1 MASIGNN
8 LYPPIIDTFMPAFVR
23 TQTCRVYFSLSR
35 YNDIKEVM
43 NAQIIVSNQS
53 TNASVL
59 DSVTYPAGIKVSNIL
74 IDSEKIADDK
84 YYVEINPSDL
94 AGNRGFGVNQ
104 FYKVQIRF
112 TSINA
117 TSFPSDTNKIA
128 SWLSSNENYFS
139 EWSTVC
145 VIKGIEKPQLSIVG
159 FENGLDQEII
169 FTNQVTS
176 IVGSMYYS
184 ANSTLEKEFL
194 KTYQIQIYNSET
206 DGTKP
211 VIDSGILY
219 SNPYSPNE
227 INYTLNYQLEEGTQY
242 RVDITYT
249 TNNYYT
255 STQSYNF
262 IIISYGID
270 RLNATITALDD
281 LDEGRVKIHILS
293 TKDETF
299 FGNVTIRRTSSN
311 SNFQVWEDI
320 YTISIVASEKLDLT
334 WYDYTVESGIWYKY
348 CAQKTN
354 GRGDRGPIIQI
365 DSPIMLNLEDSYLSA
380 NGKHLKL
387 KFDNQISSFQHTIS
401 ETKTDT
407 IGSQF
412 PYIRRNGNMNYR
424 QFPITGL
431 ITSFC
436 DEQELFTSKDEIY
449 GESKNLYKEYNSEQ
463 NISDYRDFIYEKKFR
478 DKVLDF
484 LYEDS
489 VKLFRSTTEGNILV
503 KLMDVT
509 LTPNQ
514 TLGRMLYSFSAN
526 AYEID
531 ESNLVNYN
539 KYNIQLSGETVSY
552 IEGTFSK
559 IGQLYGEFR
568 KNTNIFSVISE
579 KYAEF
584 SKTGVVNVPQY
595 LSYLKVEFNSK
606 PYLIVDGSNP
616 RPALPNEKSNNLVQ
630 GYIVTINGK
639 NIIVKE
645 RGFYEL
651 RDDGIN
657 ITSLVFPVDC
667 NVTIDYVCVYT
678 KEEDTRRKVDRVY
691 YTQKIGQL
699 FGTFGIK
706 DLLINKVYSKYFEDT
721 KTYYQKLVSINGIN
735 VEANPGVV
743 IYVQDSEDESLFR
756 HVIGETGVLQLYSD
770 DAIIQ
775 GFYFGGFHLTEFTG
789 ENLEV
794 MDLDNQYIETG
805 IEANRFNE
813 IKNPIPNGVY
823 RIKNYGI
830 HSDKYENPM
839 LFLSSNKGIVKDS
852 VTQKYILLLRQ
863 LINNRFIYF
872 RDKWYVFNDNGDV
885 LCPIDAL
892 IDYFCEVEKG
902 EYSVT

>member
-8 LYPPIIDTFMPAFVR
+8 LYPPIIDTFMPAFIR
-23 TQTCRVYFSLSR
+23 TQTCRIYFSLSR
-35 YNDIKEVM
+35 YNDIKEIM

-59 DSVTYPAGIKVSNIL
+59 DSAIYPAGVKVSNIL
-74 IDSEKIADDK
+74 IDSERIADDK
-84 YYVEINPSDL
+84 YYIEVNPSDL
-94 AGNRGFGVNQ
+94 AGNNGFGVNQ

-112 TSINA
+112 TSTDA
-117 TSFPSDTNKIA
+117 TTFPSDTNKIA
-128 SWLSSNENYFS
+128 NWLSSNESYFS

-169 FTNQVTS
+169 FTNQLTS

-194 KTYQIQIYNSET
+194 KTYQIQVYNSET
-206 DGTKP
+206 EETKP
-211 VIDSGILY
+211 IIDSGILY
-219 SNPYSPNE
+219 SNPYNPNE

-249 TNNYYT
+249 TNNYYA

-270 RLNATITALDD
+270 KLNATITALGD
-281 LDEGRVKIHILS
+281 LDEGRTKIHILS
-293 TKDETF
+293 TKDEVF

-320 YTISIVASEKLDLT
+320 YTVSIIASEKLDLT
-334 WYDYTVESGIWYKY
+334 WYDYTVESGVWYKY

-354 GRGDRGPIIQI
+354 ERGDRGPIIQI
-365 DSPIMLNLEDSYLSA
+365 DNPIMLNLEDSYLSA

-436 DEQELFTSKDEIY
+436 DEQELFTSKDEVY
-449 GESKNLYKEYNSEQ
+449 GKSKNLYKEYNNEQ
-463 NISDYRDFIYEKKFR
+463 NITAYRDFIYEKKFR

-503 KLMDVT
+503 KLMDIT

-539 KYNIQLSGETVSY
+539 KYNIQPSGEIVSY
-552 IEGTFSK
+552 IEGTFSE
-559 IGQLYGEFR
+559 IGQLYGDFR

-579 KYAEF
+579 KYAER
-584 SKTGVVNVPQY
+584 SQTGIVNVPQY

-630 GYIVTINGK
+630 GYIMTVNGK
-639 NIIVKE
+639 NVIVKE

-657 ITSLVFPVDC
+657 VTSLVFPVDC
-667 NVTIDYVCVYT
+667 NVTIDYVYVYT
-678 KEEDTRRKVDRVY
+678 KEEDTRKKVDRVY
-691 YTQKIGQL
+691 YTQKVGQL

-721 KTYYQKLVSINGIN
+721 KTHYQKLVSMNGIN

-770 DAIIQ
+770 DAVIQ

-794 MDLDNQYIETG
+794 IDLDSQYVETG
-805 IEANRFNE
+805 IEASGFNE

-823 RIKNYGI
+823 RIKNYGV
-830 HSDKYENPM
+830 HSEKYENPM
-839 LFLSSNKGIVKDS
+839 LFLLSNKGIVKDS
-852 VTQKYILLLRQ
+852 VTQKYMLLLRQ

-892 IDYFCEVEKG
+892 VDYFCEIERG
-902 EYSVT
+902 EYSAT

>member
-35 YNDIKEVM
+35 YNDIKEIM

-59 DSVTYPAGIKVSNIL
+59 DSVAYPVGIKVSNIL
-74 IDSEKIADDK
+74 IDSERITDDK

-112 TSINA
+112 TSTNV

-128 SWLSSNENYFS
+128 SWLSSNESYFS

-206 DGTKP
+206 EEAKP

-334 WYDYTVESGIWYKY
+334 WYDYTVESGVWYKY

-354 GRGDRGPIIQI
+354 ERGDRGPIIQI

-503 KLMDVT
+503 KLMDIT

-568 KNTNIFSVISE
+568 KNTNIFSIISE
-579 KYAEF
+579 KYVES
-584 SKTGVVNVPQY
+584 SKTGVINVPQY

-630 GYIVTINGK
+630 GYIMTINGK
-639 NIIVKE
+639 NVIVKE

-651 RDDGIN
+651 RDEGIN

-667 NVTIDYVCVYT
+667 NVTIDYVYVYT

-691 YTQKIGQL
+691 YTQKVGQL
-699 FGTFGIK
+699 FGTFDIK

-770 DAIIQ
+770 DAVIQ

-794 MDLDNQYIETG
+794 MNLDSQYIETD
-805 IEANRFNE
+805 IEANDFNK

-823 RIKNYGI
+823 KIRDYSI
-830 HSDKYENPM
+830 HSDRYENPM

-892 IDYFCEVEKG
+892 IDYFCEIEKG
-902 EYSVT
+902 EYSAT

>member
-1 MASIGNN
+1 MRNNSRKNYRRRRQNTRAS
-8 LYPPIIDTFMPAFVR
+8 
-23 TQTCRVYFSLSR
+23 Q
-35 YNDIKEVM
+35 IKLVGIV
-43 NAQIIVSNQS
+43 AVIVVIAIIIVISCFNKTKKDSNKAKD
-53 TNASVL
+53 TGTATEN
-59 DSVTYPAGIKVSNIL
+59 VT
-74 IDSEKIADDK
+74 
-84 YYVEINPSDL
+84 
-94 AGNRGFGVNQ
+94 GV
-104 FYKVQIRF
+104 
-112 TSINA
+112 T
-117 TSFPSDTNKIA
+117 
-128 SWLSSNENYFS
+128 E
-139 EWSTVC
+139 
-145 VIKGIEKPQLSIVG
+145 
-159 FENGLDQEII
+159 
-169 FTNQVTS
+169 QV
-176 IVGSMYYS
+176 
-184 ANSTLEKEFL
+184 
-194 KTYQIQIYNSET
+194 SET
-206 DGTKP
+206 EEAKP

-334 WYDYTVESGIWYKY
+334 WYDYTVESGVWYKY

-354 GRGDRGPIIQI
+354 ERGDRGPIIQI

-503 KLMDVT
+503 KLMDIT

-568 KNTNIFSVISE
+568 KNTNIFSIISE
-579 KYAEF
+579 KYAES
-584 SKTGVVNVPQY
+584 SKTGVINVPQY

-630 GYIVTINGK
+630 GYIMTINGK
-639 NIIVKE
+639 NVIVKE

-651 RDDGIN
+651 RDEGIN

-667 NVTIDYVCVYT
+667 NVTIDYVYVYT

-691 YTQKIGQL
+691 YTQKVGQL
-699 FGTFGIK
+699 FGTFDIK

-770 DAIIQ
+770 DAVIQ

-789 ENLEV
+789 DNLEV
-794 MDLDNQYIETG
+794 MDLDSQYVETG
-805 IEANRFNE
+805 IEANNFNK

-823 RIKNYGI
+823 KIKDYSI
-830 HSDKYENPM
+830 HSEKYENPM
-839 LFLSSNKGIVKDS
+839 LFLLSNKGIVKDS
-852 VTQKYILLLRQ
+852 VTQKYMLLLRQ

-872 RDKWYVFNDNGDV
+872 RDKWYVFNNNGDV

-892 IDYFCEVEKG
+892 VDYFCEIERG
-902 EYSVT
+902 EYSAT

>member
-35 YNDIKEVM
+35 YNDIKEIM

-59 DSVTYPAGIKVSNIL
+59 DSVAYPVGIKVSNIL
-74 IDSEKIADDK
+74 IDSERITDDK

-112 TSINA
+112 TSTNA
-117 TSFPSDTNKIA
+117 TSFSSDTNKIA
-128 SWLSSNENYFS
+128 SWLSSNESYFS

-206 DGTKP
+206 EEVRP

-219 SNPYSPNE
+219 SNPYNPNE

-334 WYDYTVESGIWYKY
+334 WYDYTVESGVWYKY

-354 GRGDRGPIIQI
+354 ERGDRGPIIQI

-503 KLMDVT
+503 KLMDIT

-568 KNTNIFSVISE
+568 KNTNIFSIFSE
-579 KYAEF
+579 KYVES
-584 SKTGVVNVPQY
+584 SKTGVINVPQY

-630 GYIVTINGK
+630 GYIMTINGK
-639 NIIVKE
+639 NVIVKE

-651 RDDGIN
+651 RDEGIN

-667 NVTIDYVCVYT
+667 NVTIDYVYVYT
-678 KEEDTRRKVDRVY
+678 KEKDTRRKVDRVY
-691 YTQKIGQL
+691 YTQKVGQL
-699 FGTFGIK
+699 FGTFDIK

-770 DAIIQ
+770 DAVIQ

-794 MDLDNQYIETG
+794 MNLDSQYIETG
-805 IEANRFNE
+805 IEANDFNK

-892 IDYFCEVEKG
+892 IDYFCEIEKG
-902 EYSVT
+902 EYSAT

>member
-35 YNDIKEVM
+35 YNDIKEIM

-59 DSVTYPAGIKVSNIL
+59 DSVAYPVGIKVSNIL
-74 IDSEKIADDK
+74 IDSERITDDK

-112 TSINA
+112 TSTNA
-117 TSFPSDTNKIA
+117 TSFSSDTNKIA
-128 SWLSSNENYFS
+128 SWLSSNESYFS

-206 DGTKP
+206 EEAKP

-334 WYDYTVESGIWYKY
+334 WYDYTVESGVWYKY

-354 GRGDRGPIIQI
+354 ERGDRGPIIQI

-503 KLMDVT
+503 KLMDIT

-568 KNTNIFSVISE
+568 KNTNIFSIISE
-579 KYAEF
+579 KYVES
-584 SKTGVVNVPQY
+584 SKTGVINVPQY

-630 GYIVTINGK
+630 GYIMTINGK
-639 NIIVKE
+639 NVIVKE

-651 RDDGIN
+651 RDEGIN

-667 NVTIDYVCVYT
+667 NVTIDYVYVYT

-691 YTQKIGQL
+691 YTQKVGQL
-699 FGTFGIK
+699 FGTFDIK

-770 DAIIQ
+770 DAVIQ

-794 MDLDNQYIETG
+794 MNLDSQYIETG
-805 IEANRFNE
+805 IEANDFNK

-823 RIKNYGI
+823 KIRDYSI
-830 HSDKYENPM
+830 HSDRYENPM

-872 RDKWYVFNDNGDV
+872 RDKWYAFNDNGDV

-892 IDYFCEVEKG
+892 IDYFCEIEKG
-902 EYSVT
+902 EYSAT

>member
-35 YNDIKEVM
+35 YNDIKEIM

-59 DSVTYPAGIKVSNIL
+59 DSVAYPVGIKVSNIL
-74 IDSEKIADDK
+74 IDSERITDDK

-112 TSINA
+112 TSTNA
-117 TSFPSDTNKIA
+117 TSFSSDTNKIA
-128 SWLSSNENYFS
+128 SWLSSNESYFS

-206 DGTKP
+206 EEVKP

-219 SNPYSPNE
+219 SNPYNPNE

-334 WYDYTVESGIWYKY
+334 WYDYTVESGVWYKY

-354 GRGDRGPIIQI
+354 ERGDRGPIIQI

-503 KLMDVT
+503 KLMDIT

-568 KNTNIFSVISE
+568 KNTNIFSIISE
-579 KYAEF
+579 KYVES
-584 SKTGVVNVPQY
+584 SKTGVINVPQY

-630 GYIVTINGK
+630 GYIMTINGK
-639 NIIVKE
+639 NVIVKE

-651 RDDGIN
+651 RDEGIN

-667 NVTIDYVCVYT
+667 NVTIDYVYVYT

-691 YTQKIGQL
+691 YTQKVGQL
-699 FGTFGIK
+699 FGTFDIK

-770 DAIIQ
+770 DAVIQ

-794 MDLDNQYIETG
+794 MNLDSQYIETG
-805 IEANRFNE
+805 IEANDFNK

-863 LINNRFIYF
+863 SINNRFIYF

-892 IDYFCEVEKG
+892 IDYFCEIEKG
-902 EYSVT
+902 EYSAT

>member
-35 YNDIKEVM
+35 YNDIKEIM

-59 DSVTYPAGIKVSNIL
+59 DSVAYPVGIKVSNIL
-74 IDSEKIADDK
+74 IDSERITDDK

-112 TSINA
+112 TSTNA
-117 TSFPSDTNKIA
+117 TSFSSDTNKIA
-128 SWLSSNENYFS
+128 SWLSSNESYFS

-206 DGTKP
+206 EEVKP

-219 SNPYSPNE
+219 SNPYNPNE

-334 WYDYTVESGIWYKY
+334 WYDYTVESGVWYKY

-354 GRGDRGPIIQI
+354 ERGDRGPIIQI

-503 KLMDVT
+503 KLMDIT

-568 KNTNIFSVISE
+568 KNTNIFSIISE
-579 KYAEF
+579 KYVES
-584 SKTGVVNVPQY
+584 SKTGVINVPQY

-630 GYIVTINGK
+630 GYIMTINGK
-639 NIIVKE
+639 NVIVKE

-651 RDDGIN
+651 RDEGIN

-667 NVTIDYVCVYT
+667 NVTIDYVYVYT

-691 YTQKIGQL
+691 YTQKVGQL
-699 FGTFGIK
+699 FGTFDIK

-770 DAIIQ
+770 DAVIQ

-794 MDLDNQYIETG
+794 MNLDSQYIETG
-805 IEANRFNE
+805 IEANDFNK

-892 IDYFCEVEKG
+892 IDYFCEIEKG
-902 EYSVT
+902 EYSAT

>member
-23 TQTCRVYFSLSR
+23 TQTCRVYFSLSK
-35 YNDIKEVM
+35 YNDIKEIM

-59 DSVTYPAGIKVSNIL
+59 DSVAYPVGIKVSNIL
-74 IDSEKIADDK
+74 IDSERITDDK

-112 TSINA
+112 TSTNA
-117 TSFPSDTNKIA
+117 TSFSSDTNKIA
-128 SWLSSNENYFS
+128 SWLSSNESYFS

-206 DGTKP
+206 EEAKP

-334 WYDYTVESGIWYKY
+334 WYDYTVESGVWYKY

-354 GRGDRGPIIQI
+354 ERGDRGPIIQI

-503 KLMDVT
+503 KLMDIT

-568 KNTNIFSVISE
+568 KNTNIFSIISE
-579 KYAEF
+579 KYVES
-584 SKTGVVNVPQY
+584 SKTGVINVPQY

-630 GYIVTINGK
+630 GYIMTINGK
-639 NIIVKE
+639 NVIVKE

-651 RDDGIN
+651 RDEGIN

-667 NVTIDYVCVYT
+667 NVTIDYVYVYT

-691 YTQKIGQL
+691 YTQKVGQL
-699 FGTFGIK
+699 FGTFDIK

-770 DAIIQ
+770 DAVIQ

-794 MDLDNQYIETG
+794 MNLDSQYIETG
-805 IEANRFNE
+805 IEANDFNK

-823 RIKNYGI
+823 KIRDYSI
-830 HSDKYENPM
+830 HSDRYENPM

-872 RDKWYVFNDNGDV
+872 RDKWYAFNDNGDV

-892 IDYFCEVEKG
+892 IDYFCEIEKG
-902 EYSVT
+902 EYSAT